1 MAGVSNGNTIET
13 SCKPFLCIQLSLHV
27 ALAGLVRAAFTRAG
41 SANLQRKPPLLAFRA
56 LVGRRGMKVLVTG
69 ANGFVGRALVAGLEA
84 DGVAVEAATRQRVGD
99 LGVSTDWSS
108 ALSGCTAV
116 VHLAARVHV
125 MRDVASDPL
134 AAFRAVNVD
143 GTINLA
149 HQAARAGVRRFVYL
163 SSIKVNGEGREEPYR
178 EGDTPSPQAPYA
190 ISKWEAEQGLRQIE
204 LETGMEV
211 VILRPPL
218 VYGPDVKANFQRL
231 LATVDKGWPLP
242 LGAVENRRS
251 LLYLGNLVDAIQLC
265 LEHPAAAGQ
274 TYLLSDGEDVSSPE
288 LVRLLAR
295 AMGRPARL
303 LPVPPAWLRLA
314 GGLLGRRA
322 EVERLL
328 GSLVVDSSRIRREL
342 GWSPPF
348 CLDAGLAETAQH
360 YLRSRMQSGSAS
372 R

>member
-1 MAGVSNGNTIET
+1 
-13 SCKPFLCIQLSLHV
+13 
-27 ALAGLVRAAFTRAG
+27 
-41 SANLQRKPPLLAFRA
+41 
-56 LVGRRGMKVLVTG
+56 MKVLVSG
-69 ANGFVGRALVAGLEA
+69 ANGFVGRALCCQLAIHGHHVVHAVRGASDLAGN
-84 DGVAVEAATRQRVGD
+84 AVIGELNGM
-99 LGVSTDWSS
+99 TDWAV
-108 ALSGCTAV
+108 ALVACNAV

-125 MRDVASDPL
+125 MGDTAQNPQAL
-134 AAFRAVNVD
+134 NRAINTE
-143 GTINLA
+143 GTLNLA
-149 HQAARAGVRRFVYL
+149 RQAAQAGVRRFVFL
-163 SSIKVNGEGREEPYR
+163 STLKVNGEGNDVPYR
-178 EGDTPSPQAPYA
+178 ESDVPAPPDAYA

-218 VYGPDVKANFQRL
+218 VYGPGVKANFQRL
-231 LATVDKGWPLP
+231 LAAVDKGWPLP
-242 LGAVENRRS
+242 LGVIENRRS

-274 TYLLSDGEDVSSPE
+274 TYLVSDGEDVSSPE
-288 LVRLLAR
+288 LVRRLAR

-314 GGLLGRRA
+314 GGLLGRCA

-348 CLDAGLAETAQH
+348 RLDAGLSETVQH
-360 YLRSRMQSGSAS
+360 YLQSRMQLDSAS

>member
-1 MAGVSNGNTIET
+1 
-13 SCKPFLCIQLSLHV
+13 
-27 ALAGLVRAAFTRAG
+27 
-41 SANLQRKPPLLAFRA
+41 
-56 LVGRRGMKVLVTG
+56 MKVLVTG
-69 ANGFVGRALVAGLEA
+69 ANGFVGCALVAGLEA
-84 DGVAVEAATRQRVGD
+84 DGVAVEATTRQRVGD
-99 LGVSTDWSS
+99 IDALTDWTA
-108 ALSGCTAV
+108 ALTGCAAV

-125 MRDVASDPL
+125 MRDEATNPL

-143 GTINLA
+143 GTLNLA
-149 HQAARAGVRRFVYL
+149 RQAAAVGVRRFVFL
-163 SSIKVNGEGREEPYR
+163 SSIKVNGEGQEEPYR
-178 EGDTPSPQAPYA
+178 EGDTPCPQDPYA
-190 ISKWEAEQGLRQIE
+190 ISKWEAEQGLHGIAA
-204 LETGMEV
+204 ETGMEV

-218 VYGPDVKANFQRL
+218 VYGPGVKANFQRL
-231 LATVDKGWPLP
+231 LGAVDKGWPLP

-265 LEHPAAAGQ
+265 LAHPAAAGQ

-288 LVRLLAR
+288 LVRRLAR
-295 AMGRPARL
+295 AMGRRARL

-314 GGLLGRRA
+314 GRLAGRRA
-322 EVERLL
+322 VVDRLL
-328 GSLVVDSSRIRREL
+328 DSLVVDSSRIRREL